1 MAEEQDNKDKRDK
14 GLSDAEGTEVQHVPG
29 TEPEQR
35 VTADP
40 EVVEQMDSDTEAA
53 QAAAEMSD
61 EERRR
66 AEVDIKE
73 PVEPPEGSPD
83 DVDLLVPKEP
93 VEPFMEM
100 ATDKTGMRVIAPGWV
115 HTGYWGPLDEEYH
128 LAIRA
133 LRAAFPDDI
142 VEVVF
147 FRDEVTVRVNAKI
160 WQQAFA
166 LLRADPDLSYRTLS
180 DLTAVD
186 MLRLRRDQHRFDVV
200 GTIYSIKNRQR
211 LRLKTSISESEGCDT
226 LTTVYRTAGWLERE
240 CYDMFGITFHGHPDL
255 RRMLLPEDWDEG
267 HPLRKDYPI
276 RGYKQYVQPGFENP
290 TPRIRDFRRL

>member
-1 MAEEQDNKDKRDK
+1 MAEDRDK
-14 GLSDAEGTEVQHVPG
+14 KPEDQSPSDSEGTKVQEVSEEHTGPQ
-29 TEPEQR
+29 

-40 EVVEQMDSDTEAA
+40 ETAEQSRSDTEST
-53 QAAAEMSD
+53 QAASGMGDTA
-61 EERRR
+61 RRYGGE
-66 AEVDIKE
+66 AA
-73 PVEPPEGSPD
+73 
-83 DVDLLVPKEP
+83 PKEP
-93 VEPFMEM
+93 TDIPDESLENTDLVVPQEPAERQMEM
-100 ATDKTGMRVIAPGWV
+100 ATDMTGMRAVAPVWV
-115 HTGYWGPLDEEYH
+115 NTGFWGPQNEEFH
-128 LAIRA
+128 PAIRA
-133 LRAAFPDDI
+133 LKAAFPEDV

-147 FRDEVTVRVNAKI
+147 FRDEVTVRVNAAH
-160 WQQAFA
+160 WAEMFTV
-166 LLRADPDLSYRTLS
+166 LRDDPDLSYRTLS

-186 MLRLRRDQHRFDVV
+186 MLRMRSARRFDVV

-211 LRLKTSISESEGCDT
+211 LRLKTSVAEDEGCAS
-226 LTTVYRTAGWLERE
+226 LTGVYAAAGWLERE